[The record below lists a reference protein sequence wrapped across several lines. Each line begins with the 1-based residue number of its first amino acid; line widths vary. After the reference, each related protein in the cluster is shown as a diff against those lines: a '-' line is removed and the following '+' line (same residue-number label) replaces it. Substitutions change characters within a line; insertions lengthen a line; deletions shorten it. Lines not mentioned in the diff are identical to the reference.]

1 LQESTNKLVLSLSGC
16 GGLHFIT
23 FKFLYYIDVAF
34 AVDYSKGGI
43 DDGIVDNMPNKIPM
57 PLKSSS
63 PPPLQKLVGKAT
75 SSRCM
80 GDSLILGLASR
91 TRRLQ
96 MRICMNKGDTHESK
110 VMCESSIIGRNAFND
125 Q

>member
-1 LQESTNKLVLSLSGC
+1 MMVSC
-16 GGLHFIT
+16 P
-23 FKFLYYIDVAF
+23 
-34 AVDYSKGGI
+34 
-43 DDGIVDNMPNKIPM
+43 DNMPNNIPM